1 MGEVIVVTSGKGGV
15 GKSTATA
22 NLGASLAAMNK
33 RVIMLD
39 ADAGLRNLDVV
50 TGLQNNIVYNISDIF
65 SGACTLRQATIE
77 NKRHKNLFMLA
88 ASQTED
94 KTKPYEAEMK
104 KLCAELAE
112 QYDFVLIDCPAGIE
126 QGFKNAVSGADRA
139 IVVVTPD
146 KASVRDADR
155 VLGLLE
161 DREMKKFC
169 ILINK
174 MNPKLVRE
182 GALWG
187 TDEIIETLAA
197 DLLGVIPDDPKI
209 LINANS
215 GRLISGDKH
224 ALSARAF
231 ENVAQR
237 MLGISVPLTDLAD
250 DGSFAYKLR
259 KRFSKKTPV
268 SVGVKPFE

>member
-1 MGEVIVVTSGKGGV
+1 MGEVTVITSGKGGV

-22 NLGASLAAMNK
+22 NLGAALAAMNK
-33 RVIMLD
+33 KVIMLD
-39 ADAGLRNLDVV
+39 TDAGLRNLDVV

-65 SGACTLRQATIE
+65 AGACTLRQATIE
-77 NKRHKNLFMLA
+77 DKSHKNLYMLA

-94 KTKPYEAEMK
+94 KTKSCESEMK
-104 KLCAELAE
+104 KLCEELSAL
-112 QYDFVLIDCPAGIE
+112 YDFVLIDCPAGIE

-161 DREMKKFC
+161 ERDMKNLY

-174 MNPKLVRE
+174 MNPKLVE
-182 GALWG
+182 KGALLG

-209 LINANS
+209 LINANC
-215 GRLISGDKH
+215 GKLVTGDKH
-224 ALSARAF
+224 ARSAAAF

-250 DGSFAYKLR
+250 DGSFRYKLR
-259 KRFSKKTPV
+259 KKFSKKTPV
-268 SVGVKPFE
+268 SAGVKPFE